1 MVNNRRPE
9 KEESNNKDKPVQALV
24 SKIVRGFSGWWK
36 EDKNRDGGGGTPC
49 DEDTK
54 ENEQEQQPGA
64 ADKVE
69 QVHREQLRR
78 EQEARAME
86 KGRLD
91 NQISTALSSDTGILA
106 LWNQIEMGIA
116 SGNVTLFKVYGAS
129 FLKKVDHMNT
139 LVAKYQAIQPLP
151 TDPQGDSMTRSLEL
165 PLESGAA
172 VEKVNRTAKILK
184 DSSILEKEDLDA
196 QKLQEWYQQV
206 FQIWRKQN
214 VQ

>member
-1 MVNNRRPE
+1 M
-9 KEESNNKDKPVQALV
+9 
-24 SKIVRGFSGWWK
+24 
-36 EDKNRDGGGGTPC
+36 
-49 DEDTK
+49 
-54 ENEQEQQPGA
+54 
-64 ADKVE
+64 E

-78 EQEARAME
+78 EQEDRAME

-139 LVAKYQAIQPLP
+139 LVAKYQAIQPLS
-151 TDPQGDSMTRSLEL
+151 TDPQGDPMTRSLEL

>member
-1 MVNNRRPE
+1 MANNRRTE

-24 SKIVRGFSGWWK
+24 SKIVREFSGWWK

-54 ENEQEQQPGA
+54 ENEQGQQPGA

-91 NQISTALSSDTGILA
+91 NQISTALSSDAGILA
-106 LWNQIEMGIA
+106 LWDQIEMGIA
-116 SGNVTLFKVYGAS
+116 SGNVTLFKAYGAS
-129 FLKKVDHMNT
+129 FLKKVDHMNA
-139 LVAKYQAIQPLP
+139 LVAKYQAIQSLD
-151 TDPQGDSMTRSLEL
+151 TDPQGDPMTRSLEL

-172 VEKVNRTAKILK
+172 VEKVNRKAEILK
-184 DSSILEKEDLDA
+184 GSGILEKEDLDT
-196 QKLQEWYQQV
+196 QQLQEWHQQV
-206 FQIWRKQN
+206 F
-214 VQ
+214 

>member
-54 ENEQEQQPGA
+54 ENEQGQQPGA

-91 NQISTALSSDTGILA
+91 NQISTALSSDAGILA
-106 LWNQIEMGIA
+106 LWDQIEMGIA
-116 SGNVTLFKVYGAS
+116 SGNVTLFKAYGAS
-129 FLKKVDHMNT
+129 FLKKVDHMNA
-139 LVAKYQAIQPLP
+139 LVAKYQAIQSLP
-151 TDPQGDSMTRSLEL
+151 TDPQGDPMTRSLEL

-172 VEKVNRTAKILK
+172 VEKVNRKAEILK
-184 DSSILEKEDLDA
+184 GSGILEKEDLDT
-196 QKLQEWYQQV
+196 QQLQEWHQQV
-206 FQIWRKQN
+206 F
-214 VQ
+214 

>member
-1 MVNNRRPE
+1 
-9 KEESNNKDKPVQALV
+9 
-24 SKIVRGFSGWWK
+24 
-36 EDKNRDGGGGTPC
+36 
-49 DEDTK
+49 
-54 ENEQEQQPGA
+54 
-64 ADKVE
+64 
-69 QVHREQLRR
+69 
-78 EQEARAME
+78 ME

-139 LVAKYQAIQPLP
+139 LVAKYQEIQPRP
-151 TDPQGDSMTRSLEL
+151 TDPQGDPMTRSLEL

-184 DSSILEKEDLDA
+184 DSSILEKEDLDT
-196 QKLQEWYQQV
+196 QQLQEWYQQV
-206 FQIWRKQN
+206 FQK
-214 VQ
+214 